1 MTRKR
6 IAVFDHFFQRGNPIG
21 SCQRNV
27 VSALA
32 EQYDATVFATVHDP
46 PPCEG
51 VSYVNVPAL
60 RRPIALLYVIYHLSS
75 LVRYSLLR
83 IARRD
88 RLDLIQ
94 SGETFF
100 FLADIYYVHFCNRAY
115 LKLKPSPI
123 HLNSLRGWSNWFDH
137 LVQAFIEP
145 LAFRRAKA
153 IVACSRGLAR
163 DIVREYPFCR
173 DKIHVIQN
181 AIDLARMRRP
191 VDFRRE
197 DARRALGFSEEDKV
211 FAFVAL
217 GHFERKGLPILIDA
231 VAQTRQSKIK
241 LLVVGGR
248 DALVAPYR
256 KRAND
261 LGLGAQVV
269 FAGSQDDVRPL
280 LWASD
285 AFAFPSFYEAFSLV
299 ILEAAAS
306 GLPIIAPN
314 INGVEEI
321 LSDGENGYLVSHSA
335 ESVSAA
341 LTRFAALDA
350 ARRHEMGLA
359 AARAV
364 EQFNHDRF
372 GKAWRDLYMRLMRV
386 EEAAHSAAI
395 VPVEEQARLRAAPRR
410 PDR

>member
-1 MTRKR
+1 
-6 IAVFDHFFQRGNPIG
+6 
-21 SCQRNV
+21 
-27 VSALA
+27 
-32 EQYDATVFATVHDP
+32 VHDP
-46 PPCEG
+46 APCES
-51 VSYVNVPAL
+51 VRYVNVPAL

-75 LVRYSLLR
+75 LTRYSLR
-83 IARRD
+83 RTARRD
-88 RLDLIQ
+88 KFDLIQ

-100 FLADIYYVHFCNRAY
+100 SLADLYYVHFCNRAY

-123 HLNSLRGWSNWFDH
+123 RLNSLRGWSNWFDH
-137 LVQAFIEP
+137 LVQAFVEP
-145 LAFRRAKA
+145 LAFRRARA

-181 AIDLARMRRP
+181 AIDVARMRRP
-191 VDFRRE
+191 ADFHRDDIRRG
-197 DARRALGFSEEDKV
+197 LGFSEDDKV

-217 GHFERKGLPILIDA
+217 GHFERKGLPILIEA
-231 VAQTRQSKIK
+231 VAQTRQSNIK
-241 LLVVGGR
+241 LLIVGGR
-248 DALVAPYR
+248 DTLVAPYR
-256 KRAND
+256 KQAND

-269 FAGSQDDVRPL
+269 FAGSQADVRPL
-280 LWASD
+280 LWAAD

-299 ILEAAAS
+299 ILEAAAA
-306 GLPIIAPN
+306 GLPIIAPL

-321 LSDGENGYLVSHSA
+321 LDDGHNGYVVSHSA

-341 LTRFAALDA
+341 LTRFAALDRA
-350 ARRHEMGLA
+350 QRDEMGLA

-372 GKAWRDLYMRLMRV
+372 GKAWRDLYGRLTRV
-386 EEAAHSAAI
+386 EDAAHSAAV
-395 VPVEEQARLRAAPRR
+395 VPVDDQARLRTAPRR